1 METLEEFKTW
11 LTTLGYS
18 KQRCKQYPRAVERL
32 LLWLGID
39 ECKTVKIVQIHSY
52 IIYLQSKNHAPSYV
66 NIQITAWRTF
76 SRFYFQYYGFN
87 LPTATLNYLK
97 VNQVPTAVLSRDEIQ
112 ALYGVMTRSKYG
124 YRDRVL
130 LGLCYGCGLRRAE
143 AIGLLVTDIDLDD
156 RLVHIRNTK
165 NNHERLV
172 PIPKLVIQDIK
183 DYLKHGR
190 PLLQKHQKYQRELFL
205 GYRGKPITAQVYE
218 KRIKVLVEQT
228 GLTDLISKQPTLHSL
243 RHSIA
248 THLLEAGMPLEQV
261 SRFLGHR
268 TLTATQVYTHIQK
281 HSP

>member
-1 METLEEFKTW
+1 MKELEEFKTW

-18 KQRCKQYPRAVERL
+18 TQRTKQYPRAVERML
-32 LLWLGID
+32 LYFEKDDFKLLSIQN
-39 ECKTVKIVQIHSY
+39 ILSY
-52 IIYLQSKNHAPSYV
+52 FEQLKQKAHAPSYI
-66 NIQITAWRTF
+66 NTQITAWRTF
-76 SRFYFQYYGFN
+76 SKFYFHYYRFN

-97 VNQVPTAVLSRDEIQ
+97 VNQVPKAVLSREEIK
-112 ALYGVMTRSKYG
+112 ALYGVMTTSKYG

-143 AIGLLVTDIDLDD
+143 AIGLLVTDIDLED

-183 DYLKHGR
+183 NYLKQGR
-190 PLLQKHQKYQRELFL
+190 PLLQKHQKYQRELFI

-218 KRIKVLVEQT
+218 KRIKVLIEQT
-228 GLTDLISKQPTLHSL
+228 GLVDLISKQPTLHSL

-261 SRFLGHR
+261 SRFLGHH